1 MHIKKLEICGFK
13 SFVDRTVIHFD
24 HDMIGVVGPNGCG
37 KSNVVDSIRWVMGE
51 QSAKALRGKAMGDV
65 IFNGSETR
73 PQAGFAEVTITFDNT
88 DLESFDGMPAP
99 EGEANLKLV
108 GANALIDKL
117 IGMGLVSEDDAMG
130 ARMMMG
136 MFTVSAG
143 DDTVTSKI
151 EVNDE
156 GHVLANGQRLK

>member
-1 MHIKKLEICGFK
+1 
-13 SFVDRTVIHFD
+13 
-24 HDMIGVVGPNGCG
+24 
-37 KSNVVDSIRWVMGE
+37 
-51 QSAKALRGKAMGDV
+51 
-65 IFNGSETR
+65 
-73 PQAGFAEVTITFDNT
+73 
-88 DLESFDGMPAP
+88 MPAP

-136 MFTVSAG
+136 MFTVPAG